1 MSRHRVCNCTMGVTS
16 GEGTAYPSG
25 APEFTPSFSGICF
38 TRSYVL
44 CVCFVDHYLSF
55 CPLSFGHCVVCPAS
69 IYRFFLPLWY
79 LQTLLRIR
87 FLSWQVFFVFFWF
100 SLDGIWTH
108 TIDTLQQQT
117 HNLMSSVLCHLATSA
132 MQNIIAAV
140 FEVLPCIV
148 MRI

>member
-25 APEFTPSFSGICF
+25 APEFTPSFSGTRF

-87 FLSWQVFFVFFWF
+87 FLSWQAFFFFLFGSPSTGFELTPLIHYSNNRIALCPASYATWPHP
-100 SLDGIWTH
+100 LCK
-108 TIDTLQQQT
+108 TL
-117 HNLMSSVLCHLATSA
+117 
-132 MQNIIAAV
+132 
-140 FEVLPCIV
+140 
-148 MRI
+148 